1 MLASLSLII
10 LVGIS
15 TAYIFKKIK
24 LPKIIGMISA
34 GIILGPYVLNFLD
47 PEILHISAELREI
60 ALIIILLRAGLSLDL
75 NDLKKV
81 GRPSILLSF
90 IPAIFEMLA
99 FLIFGPILLKIS
111 LIDSLILGA
120 IIAAVSPA
128 VVVPRMV
135 DYIEN
140 NYGTKKSIPQMII
153 AASSSDDIFVIVLFT
168 SFLNISKE
176 GQVSPQTF
184 LNIPVSIFLGVSV
197 GMILGY
203 LLFVFFQS
211 FSEHH
216 SSIRNSTKLIILL
229 AFAFGM
235 VAIEE
240 HLNGLVA
247 FSALLATIS
256 MASMLKHK
264 IKLQTSHVLSEKYG
278 KLWLFAEI
286 ILFVLVGA
294 SVDIRYTLEIGLIGI
309 LLLVIALI
317 FRSVGVFVS
326 LIKTNLNF
334 KEKLFCVI
342 AFLPKATVQAAIGSI
357 PLAAGLSSGKVILSI
372 AVLSILITAPLG
384 AISMD
389 YTYKKL
395 LHKDE
400 GFVSDIKVSAH

>member
-24 LPKIIGMISA
+24 LPRIIGMILA
-34 GIILGPYVLNFLD
+34 GIILGPYVLNFLE
-47 PEILHISAELREI
+47 PTILNISAELREI
-60 ALIIILLRAGLSLDL
+60 ALIIILLRAGLSLDI

-90 IPAIFEMLA
+90 VPAVFEMLG
-99 FLIFGPILLKIS
+99 FLIFGPILLKLSI
-111 LIDSLILGA
+111 IDSLILGA

-140 NYGTKKSIPQMII
+140 SYGTKKSIPQMII

-168 SFLNISKE
+168 SFLNIAKE
-176 GQVSPQTF
+176 GQITATSF
-184 LNIPVSIFLGVSV
+184 LNIPVSIFLGISI
-197 GMILGY
+197 GMIIGY
-203 LLFVFFQS
+203 LLFVFFQT

-216 SSIRNSTKLIILL
+216 SSIRNTTKLIILI
-229 AFAFGM
+229 AFSFGL

-240 HLNGLVA
+240 HLNGYVA

-286 ILFVLVGA
+286 LLFVLVGA
-294 SVDIRYTLEIGLIGI
+294 SVDIRYTMEIGLAGVLII
-309 LLLVIALI
+309 FLALL

-326 LIKTNLNF
+326 LIKTELNF

-357 PLAAGLSSGKVILSI
+357 PLAQGLASGKVILSI

-395 LHKDE
+395 LTKDN
-400 GFVSDIKVSAH
+400 

>member
-15 TAYIFKKIK
+15 TAFIFKKIK
-24 LPKIIGMISA
+24 LPRIIGMILA
-34 GIILGPYVLNFLD
+34 GIIIGPYVLNFLE
-47 PEILHISAELREI
+47 PSILNISADLREI
-60 ALIIILLRAGLSLDL
+60 ALIIILLRAGLSLDI

-90 IPAIFEMLA
+90 IPAVFEILG
-99 FLIFGPILLKIS
+99 FVVFGPILLKIS
-111 LIDSLILGA
+111 IIDSLILGA

-135 DYIEN
+135 DYIETG
-140 NYGTKKSIPQMII
+140 YGTKKSIPQMII

-168 SFLNISKE
+168 SFLNIAKE
-176 GQVSPQTF
+176 GQVSFTSF
-184 LNIPVSIFLGVSV
+184 LNIPISIFLGVV
-197 GMILGY
+197 IGMILGY
-203 LLFVFFQS
+203 LLYVFFQS
-211 FSEHH
+211 FSQHH

-240 HLNGLVA
+240 RLNGLIA

-264 IKLQTSHVLSEKYG
+264 IKLETSHVLSERYG

-286 ILFVLVGA
+286 VLFVLVGA
-294 SVDIRYTLEIGLIGI
+294 SVDIRYTLEIGLVGI
-309 LLLVIALI
+309 LLIILALV

-326 LIKTNLNF
+326 LIKTGLNF

-357 PLAAGLSSGKVILSI
+357 PLAAGLASGKVILSI
-372 AVLSILITAPLG
+372 AVLSILLTAPLG
-384 AISMD
+384 AISLD

-395 LHKDE
+395 LTNDKLLKTE
-400 GFVSDIKVSAH
+400 K

>member
-15 TAYIFKKIK
+15 TAFIFKKIK
-24 LPKIIGMISA
+24 LPKIIGMILA
-34 GIILGPYVLNFLD
+34 GIILGPYVLNLLE
-47 PEILHISAELREI
+47 PSILNISADLREI

-90 IPAIFEMLA
+90 IPAVFEILG
-99 FLIFGPILLKIS
+99 FVVFGPILLKIS
-111 LIDSLILGA
+111 ILDSLILGA

-135 DYIEN
+135 EYIETG
-140 NYGTKKSIPQMII
+140 YGTKKSIPQMVI
-153 AASSSDDIFVIVLFT
+153 AAASSDDIFVIVLFT
-168 SFLNISKE
+168 SFLNIAKE
-176 GQVSPQTF
+176 GQVSFTSF
-184 LNIPVSIFLGVSV
+184 LNIPISIFLGIAI

-203 LLFVFFQS
+203 ILYIFFQS
-211 FSEHH
+211 FSQHH
-216 SSIRNSTKLIILL
+216 ASIRNSTKLIILL

-264 IKLQTSHVLSEKYG
+264 IKLETSHVLSERYG

-294 SVDIRYTLEIGLIGI
+294 SVDIRYTLEIGLVGI
-309 LLLVIALI
+309 LLIFLALI
-317 FRSVGVFVS
+317 FRSVGVFIS
-326 LIKTNLNF
+326 LIKTGLTF

-357 PLAAGLSSGKVILSI
+357 PLAAGLASGKVILSI

-384 AISMD
+384 AISLD
-389 YTYKKL
+389 YTYKSL
-395 LHKDE
+395 LTKDE
-400 GFVSDIKVSAH
+400 VK